1 MIHPHN
7 ILCNLRAGAI
17 CQLCQPQKMDNG
29 NSANKGKWPVAVD
42 LVQSRSIS
50 RSWPHNR
57 KCPKGRLPVIAI
69 SFQARYLRGKIEA
82 TLKSTV
88 LR

>member
-50 RSWPHNR
+50 
-57 KCPKGRLPVIAI
+57 
-69 SFQARYLRGKIEA
+69 
-82 TLKSTV
+82 
-88 LR
+88 